1 MTPHAEPG
9 NRRLKT
15 LTLGAYPANQRRS
28 RIWGYPFGVD
38 VDKIPVG
45 GILIRAGLE
54 TAADYSYAEGPDTSR
69 VVLDV
74 LMNQGSDWSYLEKL
88 YDRMTDVE
96 KALEG
101 MRATAIP
108 TPTPASPAEPEG
120 EAEKSADAE
129 NHD

>member
-1 MTPHAEPG
+1 M
-9 NRRLKT
+9 
-15 LTLGAYPANQRRS
+15 
-28 RIWGYPFGVD
+28 
-38 VDKIPVG
+38 G

-101 MRATAIP
+101 MAGDRYPDADSGVTSGAGGRSGEECRCRKSRLTSTNGRSNGGWTA
-108 TPTPASPAEPEG
+108 
-120 EAEKSADAE
+120 
-129 NHD
+129 